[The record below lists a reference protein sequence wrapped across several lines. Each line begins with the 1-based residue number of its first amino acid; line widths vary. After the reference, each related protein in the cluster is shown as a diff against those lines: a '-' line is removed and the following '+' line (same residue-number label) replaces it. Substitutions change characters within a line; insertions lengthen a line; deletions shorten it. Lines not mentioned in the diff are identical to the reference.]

1 MAQYIYSGE
10 TVIEV
15 GDTVPLDKDNMYV
28 KCNGWTV
35 SIYEVNSRE
44 EAEKMAE
51 KEGKTLLSWMDMETE
66 KPMYGGINLE
76 RK

>member
-1 MAQYIYSGE
+1 
-10 TVIEV
+10 
-15 GDTVPLDKDNMYV
+15 MYV

-51 KEGKTLLSWMDMETE
+51 KEGKTLLSWMDMGTE
-66 KPMYGGINLE
+66 KPIYGGINLE